1 MWQTFSNKPKITQM
15 FRLLI
20 SEKSEVKVLMEGED
34 ADFTTRIIAITQDD
48 PTSQIGKQPVI
59 IIEKLMPDS
68 GNSLIQSATGINL
81 EFQIKEK
88 TIRSALTYNGIN
100 STPPYYG
107 FILKLPES
115 IEIMNQRR
123 EERSFLSASDLISTE
138 FEITHGKKVK
148 KYKLNVSDYSQHG
161 LGLIID
167 EKSVDLIDILQKG
180 NRIKNITFFAK
191 WAMIKLDGIV
201 SHITKAENGEK
212 KGSYTLG
219 IESKEIIA

>member
-1 MWQTFSNKPKITQM
+1 M

-68 GNSLIQSATGINL
+68 GNSLIQSATGINI

-88 TIRSALTYNGIN
+88 TIRCALIYNGIS

-123 EERSFLSASDLISTE
+123 EERRFLSASDLISTE